1 MEGAACTSGRQGGGE
16 EERERRPQW
25 RSGEA
30 GSSGGGGGVS
40 GADAG
45 ERSRR
50 SVRGAAGPA
59 RGGSRERGRGGSAR
73 CCRERGE
80 EEGRGL
86 PLAGRGEGGGGV
98 VVERSSR
105 RGRPWR
111 GRRLL
116 GVRARVGAR
125 KKKGPAGAP
134 SNLINKCWNSVA
146 HGPAC
151 ATERQLFCGASAC
164 VRHRKLLFCGAC
176 CPMRHRKGWVGSNP
190 AVGGGAHKFSVAHG
204 CWCATES
211 GNSVAHGFGMRH
223 RILWRIAVG
232 APQNVIS
239 GARPL

>member
-50 SVRGAAGPA
+50 SVRGAAGPV

-86 PLAGRGEGGGGV
+86 PLAGRGDRGRRRRRRGE
-98 VVERSSR
+98 VVEERAAVER
-105 RGRPWR
+105 AACG

-116 GVRARVGAR
+116 GVRAQVGAR

-134 SNLINKCWNSVA
+134 SKLISAGILWRTGQHAPQKGNFSVA
-146 HGPAC
+146 HPPAC
-151 ATERQLFCGASAC
+151 ATENCF
-164 VRHRKLLFCGAC
+164 F
-176 CPMRHRKGWVGSNP
+176 
-190 AVGGGAHKFSVAHG
+190 VAHVVP
-204 CWCATES
+204 CATEK
-211 GNSVAHGFGMRH
+211 
-223 RILWRIAVG
+223 VG
-232 APQNVIS
+232 
-239 GARPL
+239 